1 MTETFLVSAT
11 KNMRKQN
18 QHFKLLCFTINL
30 HFATSNQVST
40 YRKLNLSLIIGIYL
54 VFLPLQNE
62 KETQTA
68 QTVPHVFL
76 LV

>member
-1 MTETFLVSAT
+1 
-11 KNMRKQN
+11 MRKQN
-18 QHFKLLCFTINL
+18 QHFKLLFFTINL

-40 YRKLNLSLIIGIYL
+40 YRKLNFPLIIGIYL

-62 KETQTA
+62 KETQTD
-68 QTVPHVFL
+68 QIIPQVFL

>member
-54 VFLPLQNE
+54 VFLPLQM
-62 KETQTA
+62 KKRLKQTKLYH
-68 QTVPHVFL
+68 TFF
-76 LV
+76 